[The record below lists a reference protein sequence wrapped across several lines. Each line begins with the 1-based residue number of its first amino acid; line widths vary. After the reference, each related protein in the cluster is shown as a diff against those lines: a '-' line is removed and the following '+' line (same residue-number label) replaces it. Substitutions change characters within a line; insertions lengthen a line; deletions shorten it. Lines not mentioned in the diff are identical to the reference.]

1 MLFFVNISGTN
12 HVERKS
18 SVHILVFLLLIISL
32 RSYSQTDSYN
42 QIANEIQLARAISE
56 KVSAE
61 LYVGGAFSNTPTED
75 KILKTNIQRYFN
87 LWGNYYFSPRWKFSS
102 AIAYYRNK
110 DVPDIGQYESNEWRL
125 TLQGIYF
132 FHKVGYTLS
141 TRMRGE
147 LRYMQ
152 NEDGVF
158 EDKYRYRQQVK
169 FLKPL
174 NSNFLRGGVFYF
186 LTSEEIFLKPKAKT
200 SGINF
205 FDRNRFEIGGG
216 YLVTDDIQLE
226 LTYTNE
232 FLPRDETNEMY
243 NCFVLTVTFNNPLP
257 NLKKIISPKT
267 SEENK
272 AD

>member
-1 MLFFVNISGTN
+1 MMFFVKISRALSF
-12 HVERKS
+12 ERRP
-18 SVHILVFLLLIISL
+18 SVHILIFLLLIISL
-32 RSYSQTDSYN
+32 RSYTQTNKYS
-42 QIANEIQLARAISE
+42 QIANEIQLARAISD

-61 LYVGGAFSNTPTED
+61 LYVGGAFSDTPTED

-87 LWGNYYFSPRWKFSS
+87 IWGNYYFSPRWKFSS

-110 DVPDIGQYESNEWRL
+110 DVPDIGQYQSNEWRL

-132 FHKVGYTLS
+132 FHKIGYTLS

-152 NEDGVF
+152 NEEGVY

-200 SGINF
+200 SGVNF

-216 YLVTDDIQLE
+216 YLATDDIQLE

-243 NCFVLTVTFNNPLP
+243 NCLVLTVTFNNLLP
-257 NLKKIISPKT
+257 NLKKIIRPETTK
-267 SEENK
+267 ENK